1 MGKHYLITKDNKIVA
16 IKYEDLQ
23 GLSFKPLND
32 IFVDDGV
39 IVVKIVIFKPEFI
52 ELVLKKKIK
61 NKLNLYLNLLLSSVD
76 DSDGD
81 QYTRDLY
88 MDITK
93 YRSLVLNR
101 YRKYLDEKYLEML
114 LMKIS
119 IIEEEVKANMYTPS
133 LETKTR

>member
-1 MGKHYLITKDNKIVA
+1 MRKHYLITKDNKIVA